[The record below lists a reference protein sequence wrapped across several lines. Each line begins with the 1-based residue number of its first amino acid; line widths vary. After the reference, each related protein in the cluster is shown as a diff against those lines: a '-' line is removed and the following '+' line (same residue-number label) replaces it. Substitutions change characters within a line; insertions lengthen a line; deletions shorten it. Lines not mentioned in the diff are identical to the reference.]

1 MIGFHRL
8 VLVIMDKEWIMR
20 RVSAKVVFM
29 WMALGGVLLISGC
42 QSTGVNEGV
51 FGSGNLYG
59 DPLIADIPLND
70 LDGLPTNEDRTL
82 FAPVLFAY
90 DSAALNPAQAAICE
104 AVASHLMGR
113 GGVILE
119 GHADERGSR
128 DYNLTLGER
137 RALAVRAYLIELGVN
152 PSQIQTRS
160 YGEEKPANGNHDET
174 AWSENRRVEFA
185 IY

>member
-1 MIGFHRL
+1 MGSKSSMLSVFLIAVVGLL
-8 VLVIMDKEWIMR
+8 VV
-20 RVSAKVVFM
+20 
-29 WMALGGVLLISGC
+29 SGC
-42 QSTGVNEGV
+42 RSTDMDAGVY
-51 FGSGNLYG
+51 GSDNLYG

-70 LDGLPTNEDRTL
+70 LEGLPTDGNRSM
-82 FAPVLFAY
+82 FAPVYFGY
-90 DSAALNPAQAAICE
+90 DSAAVNPTDAMVCE
-104 AVASHLMGR
+104 SVANYLRGK

-128 DYNLTLGER
+128 DYNLSLGER
-137 RALAVRAYLIELGVN
+137 RALAVRSYLIELGVN

-160 YGEEKPANGNHDET
+160 FGEEQPANQNHDDK

>member
-1 MIGFHRL
+1 MKMGKKSSMLSFLWVAL
-8 VLVIMDKEWIMR
+8 V
-20 RVSAKVVFM
+20 
-29 WMALGGVLLISGC
+29 GVLLVSGC
-42 QSTGVNEGV
+42 RSTDVDAGVY
-51 FGSGNLYG
+51 GSDNLYG

-70 LDGLPTNEDRTL
+70 LEGLPTDGDRSM
-82 FAPVLFAY
+82 FAAVYFGY
-90 DSAALNPAQAAICE
+90 DSAAVNPADALVCE
-104 AVASHLMGR
+104 AVANYLRGQ

-128 DYNLTLGER
+128 DYNLSLGER
-137 RALAVRAYLIELGVN
+137 RALAVRSYLIELGVN

-160 YGEEKPANGNHDET
+160 FGEEQPANQNHDET